1 MEESVMVG
9 TQDLLIVL
17 IIVLV
22 LFGKKRIPDVARG
35 IKEGIKNY
43 KKVMS
48 GPDEINVT
56 PKKDKAGKDEQ
67 KSEKR

>member
-1 MEESVMVG
+1 MVG

-17 IIVLV
+17 VIVLV
-22 LFGKKRIPDVARG
+22 LFGKKRIPDIAKG

-43 KKVMS
+43 KKAMS
-48 GPDEINVT
+48 EPDEINVT
-56 PKKDKAGKDEQ
+56 PKKDKGGKDVQ